1 MVRLNSCDADWPLL
15 SVTFMVNLKV
25 PFWVGV
31 PASWLLLS
39 FGANGDRSAS
49 PGGSSPEATDQ
60 VYGATPPLRKKFCAY
75 ETPTVPGDSVDP
87 LAGRT
92 TFSGSGGFTRV
103 LLNAPRGGRAGF
115 FLRPFF
121 PPRGD

>member
-1 MVRLNSCDADWPLL
+1 MVRLNSCDAGWPLL

-60 VYGATPPLRKKFCAY
+60 VYGATPPMRKKFCAY
-75 ETPTVPGDSVDP
+75 ETPTVPCDSVDP
-87 LAGRT
+87 LARRT
-92 TFSGSGGFTRV
+92 TFSGSGGPTRRP
-103 LLNAPRGGRAGF
+103 AGDHARGGRGVCV
-115 FLRPFF
+115 
-121 PPRGD
+121 G